1 MNGQRPLLVSNDPE
15 LIRGDPPSDRR
26 RGGPEPLAA
35 GPLGPRRSRLQPS
48 RRLFPAY
55 APTRRHP
62 HLTGAFGRYLAERGA
77 GCRARCGPA
86 PGRAL
91 AHRSPGRDQRGPAR
105 NGRLLAVVGA
115 GASAGASTF
124 AVTLALA
131 AARSGKAL
139 LVVPTHWAAD
149 STSCSGSR
157 TNRNPLVGPRR
168 YPRTAGSPV
177 PRAGTAEDRRPSG
190 ALRGRS
196 GPQSLAIEAAS
207 AVLDSAQ
214 RAFAAAQSDSDPC
227 AAASRVA
234 NESTLVACAMDGLD
248 VVVQVSRPA
257 PDLVRRLFA
266 LLGTSPRDVVGAAR
280 AGPPLTEEGGPA

>member
-139 LVVPTHWAAD
+139 LVVPTHWGRTRHRARDRGRTGIRWLDLADTRGRLGAQSLEQALPRIDGLAVLSGGAAD
-149 STSCSGSR
+149 LRVLRSKPRQPSSTQPSEPLPLRSPIVIRAPPPAGSR
-157 TNRNPLVGPRR
+157 
-168 YPRTAGSPV
+168 
-177 PRAGTAEDRRPSG
+177 
-190 ALRGRS
+190 
-196 GPQSLAIEAAS
+196 
-207 AVLDSAQ
+207 
-214 RAFAAAQSDSDPC
+214 
-227 AAASRVA
+227 
-234 NESTLVACAMDGLD
+234 M
-248 VVVQVSRPA
+248 SRPWSRA
-257 PDLVRRLFA
+257 PWTDSTWSSR
-266 LLGTSPRDVVGAAR
+266 
-280 AGPPLTEEGGPA
+280 